1 MSKKVYL
8 KNMQDD
14 LRQPLKRKT
23 ITDRLRALT
32 PSKLQSASTFAIIA
46 GASAIGWI
54 YLQDAPFAGEPVI
67 TMKIH
72 PLEKIVTASTPKK
85 KQPEPTDNTNDIP
98 PEPDPADVAADRAL
112 VSGQKVAIIERPGLK
127 TARALRRAPVKAV
140 SERGPFGL
148 LPKKARNGQSPFEV
162 YSTKKDRA
170 LSRSSKPKVAI
181 VISGMGINAKLTNKA
196 IKELP
201 GQITFAFAPY
211 GRGIQPIINRA
222 RSRGHE
228 IILHLPME
236 PFGYPGVNPGPKTLL
251 ASAEA
256 TENLKN
262 LNWLMSR
269 FSGYSGVTNYM
280 GAKFTSDGGALLPV
294 FSQIKKRGLV
304 YFDDGSNGSSLTTS
318 IAQAVK
324 LPTRATDIV
333 IDNDQSATGVQ
344 RALQQLEDTARR
356 KGIAI
361 GFGTGLSITIDT
373 LENWSRSLSD
383 RGIVLVPLSVAYRSR
398 RS

>member
-1 MSKKVYL
+1 
-8 KNMQDD
+8 MQDD

-23 ITDRLRALT
+23 ISDRIRALT
-32 PSKLQSASTFAIIA
+32 PSKLQTASAFAIIA
-46 GASAIGWI
+46 GASAIAWT
-54 YLQDAPFAGEPVI
+54 YLQDVPFAGQPVI

-85 KQPEPTDNTNDIP
+85 KQPVQEQPERTNDIP
-98 PEPDPADVAADRAL
+98 PEPDSGSVPPGRAIIY
-112 VSGQKVAIIERPGLK
+112 GQQKVAIIERPGMT
-127 TARALRRAPVKAV
+127 TARPLRRAPVKAV

-148 LPKKARNGQSPFEV
+148 LPKKSSKGLSPFDI
-162 YSTKKDRA
+162 YSTKNDRS
-170 LSRSSKPKVAI
+170 LSRSSKPKIAI
-181 VISGMGINAKLTNKA
+181 VLSGMGINAKLTNKA

-211 GRGIQPIINRA
+211 GRGLQSTINRA

-236 PFGYPGVNPGPKTLL
+236 PFGYPGVNPGPKTLV
-251 ASAEA
+251 ASAD
-256 TENLKN
+256 TSKNLKN
-262 LNWLMSR
+262 LQWLMSR

-304 YFDDGSNGSSLTTS
+304 YFDDGSNTSSLTNS
-318 IAQAVK
+318 IAQAVN
-324 LPTRATDIV
+324 LSTRTTDVV
-333 IDNDQSATGVQ
+333 IDTDQTVSGVQ

-361 GFGTGLSITIDT
+361 GFGTGLSVTIDAV
-373 LENWSRSLSD
+373 EAWSRSLSD
-383 RGIVLVPLSVAYRSR
+383 RGMVLVPISVAYRSG